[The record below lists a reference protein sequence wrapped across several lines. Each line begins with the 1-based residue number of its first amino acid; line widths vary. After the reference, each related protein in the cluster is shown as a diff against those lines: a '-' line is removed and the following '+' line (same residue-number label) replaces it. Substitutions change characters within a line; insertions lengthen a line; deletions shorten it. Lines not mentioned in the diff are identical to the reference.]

1 MRAVQVKTLAVT
13 LRGCDVHR
21 EPTRYKRH
29 CSLSGQP
36 LLPDEDIEFLS
47 ALELPVAPEP
57 AAPHVAVMVDTS
69 WRPRLQRFVVD
80 NVRAYLL

>member
-1 MRAVQVKTLAVT
+1 MKTLAVI
-13 LRGCDVHR
+13 LRGCDVYR

-36 LLPDEDIEFLS
+36 LLPDEDIHFLS
-47 ALELPVAPEP
+47 ALDLPAAAEP
-57 AAPHVAVMVDTS
+57 ALPHVAVMVDTS

-80 NVRAYLL
+80 NVRV